1 MLVWKKGKPKSKTTY
16 VTFGDDFHYQ
26 CMVILEMVY
35 YLVYHI
41 GVFVKVLSWKLMKTM
56 VIRTPNESA
65 VMISQA
71 SDGFCYSGVLFA
83 LATCDHSA
91 YRTSSP
97 WYSGIS
103 PWIQMKYLI
112 YVCYVVIQ
120 FGVYRLIGS
129 FKDLLLISRCR
140 PPCLPGPSA
149 VSKFKQCVYIVLGR
163 IVAKN
168 STPTM
173 LLDNHLACWLVPPI
187 PQSLACS
194 QVPYT
199 TSVVHHDD
207 FVTRVS

>member
-1 MLVWKKGKPKSKTTY
+1 MFSWK
-16 VTFGDDFHYQ
+16 
-26 CMVILEMVY
+26 
-35 YLVYHI
+35 YLVESWWKQWWFGHLMNQQSWYPKRQM
-41 GVFVKVLSWKLMKTM
+41 VFA
-56 VIRTPNESA
+56 TPVFFLPLPPVTILLIELHHPGTVES
-65 VMISQA
+65 Q
-71 SDGFCYSGVLFA
+71 
-83 LATCDHSA
+83 
-91 YRTSSP
+91 
-97 WYSGIS
+97 

-140 PPCLPGPSA
+140 PPFLPGPSA

-173 LLDNHLACWLVPPI
+173 FLDNHLACWLVPPI
-187 PQSLACS
+187 PQSPACS